1 MESIGELRK
10 TVKKKCRFSCSPA
23 LKAGP
28 NNVDAAPKE
37 IGLIFQHYDSY
48 NVPKVRPEDT
58 RIWLQGHYGLTC
70 TREVVNAS
78 KELKGFKFLFTSAS
92 SMVNSDKK
100 SMHFNSPNGT
110 QGAQDSKPVKLPVTD
125 SSGTVDYVW
134 DGSKVV
140 AIEKEREQSINQSP
154 RYGTRS
160 DDKNVMDKNVLDAIR
175 WKTVRSIHGVRC
187 AFFPSQNDV
196 TPDYWEYVKWR
207 AWHRL
212 FSSMSSIFSTQ
223 SLLLAIGIGAK
234 KSLPSAAAINWVLK
248 DGLGRL
254 GRLTVAT
261 KFGESFDADLKVC
274 IRCSTHRINADSY
287 KLSCVICLQRFRF
300 ASSLL
305 YAGALS
311 FDYLTP
317 LAPAHFLPMAAL
329 ANVGKSVGL
338 TTYIATQPAFHKSFA
353 KSENI
358 ADISAKAQAQQ
369 MAVDT
374 IGLGIAVSLNMLLRH
389 KEAIRNRLPLALFPF
404 LVSADLYSIYNEL
417 RSIHIRTLNKERAEL
432 LAQHWVCDQKIL
444 SPKEVCEREQFI
456 LPPLAS
462 IGPYPLHIG
471 PLRKCI
477 QNEEDVDAFIKSC
490 RSNEKYFATVNT
502 ASDTHRKGSVEA
514 CFRKDAST
522 DDILEVVLLS
532 AYLRN
537 STSYSR
543 TQLRKYH
550 HLSKLEKQSKRN
562 VHRFMSDLRHAG
574 WQIDSVTL
582 NKVERQ
588 FYK

>member
-1 MESIGELRK
+1 MEPIEVLQTK
-10 TVKKKCRFSCSPA
+10 VEKKCRFSFSPA
-23 LKAGP
+23 FKAGP
-28 NNVDAAPKE
+28 SNVDAASKE
-37 IGLIFQHYDSY
+37 IGLISQYFTTFY
-48 NVPKVRPEDT
+48 VPELRPGDT
-58 RIWLQGHYGLTC
+58 KKRLQAHCGLTC
-70 TREVVNAS
+70 TREQVNS
-78 KELKGFKFLFTSAS
+78 GKELKRFNFLFASAS
-92 SMVNSDKK
+92 NIVHSNENSIEW
-100 SMHFNSPNGT
+100 SAPGGT
-110 QGAQDSKPVKLPVTD
+110 GDVRDSKLVKLPVTD
-125 SSGTVDYVW
+125 SSGTVDFVW

-140 AIEKEREQSINQSP
+140 AIEKEREQSVK
-154 RYGTRS
+154 RS
-160 DDKNVMDKNVLDAIR
+160 SRCGAKFDAQNVMDKKVLDVIR
-175 WKTVRSIHGVRC
+175 WKTVRCIHGVRC

-261 KFGESFDADLKVC
+261 KFGESFDADLK
-274 IRCSTHRINADSY
+274 
-287 KLSCVICLQRFRF
+287 RFRF
-300 ASSLL
+300 SSSLL

-311 FDYLTP
+311 LDYLTP

-374 IGLGIAVSLNMLLRH
+374 VGLGIAVSLNMLLRN
-389 KEAIRNRLPLALFPF
+389 KEAIRKRLPLALFPF

-432 LAQHWVCDQKIL
+432 LAQHWVCEQKIL
-444 SPKEVCEREQFI
+444 SPMEVCQREHFI
-456 LPPLAS
+456 LPPVAS
-462 IGPYPLHIG
+462 TGPYPLHIG
-471 PLRKCI
+471 PLRNCI
-477 QNEEDVDAFIKSC
+477 QNEEDLDGFIKSF
-490 RSNEKYFATVNT
+490 RSNEKYFASVNS
-502 ASDTHRKGSVEA
+502 ASDTRKGSVEA

-537 STSYSR
+537 SSAKS
-543 TQLRKYH
+543 QPQFRKYQ
-550 HLSKLEKQSKRN
+550 HLSKLERQSKRN
-562 VHRFMSDLRHAG
+562 VRRFMADLRHAG